1 MLSSACS
8 HFSRSAAAKIT
19 VTING
24 QALEAKKGET
34 IIQLADRYHIQI
46 PRLCYH
52 PCLALQGSCGMCV
65 VQCKD
70 ASGKEILSNAC
81 VTKVANGMVIE
92 TKTQRVTQSV
102 RDNLQQLLDVHDE
115 RCTGCV
121 ANNRC
126 EFRDLT
132 FGAGVSTLKHHPPIP
147 DSIDDTTRSI
157 HVDPSK
163 CIVCG
168 RCVRACKNVAGQK
181 VLKIAQRGDRQCVQT
196 TTGKE
201 LAETACVECGQ
212 CTLYCPVG
220 AITEKSEY
228 RKLGESIR
236 KHAKKAY
243 VVQVDPAAK
252 VAVSDAFKLKAGTV
266 STGKIVAA
274 LKKLG
279 FDFVFD
285 SAFGCDLHAQQG
297 AQELIEHLKTNKTG
311 VLLTTTCPSFV
322 KFVEQSRSELIPRMS
337 TLRSPEA
344 MLASLIR
351 STIPKKLQVRPD
363 EVCNVILT
371 TCTAKK
377 EEIERAYLTD
387 AAGAKDTDV
396 VLTVREFVEM
406 VHQAGIDFA
415 ALPDD
420 AQFDIAYGTGSG
432 AGNMYGTSGGCMEA
446 TLRSAYQILNGK
458 KMPKPVIQKVRGMQA
473 QKIAE
478 VDLGT
483 QKVKVAVVQGLANA
497 MKLLDKIKKKDKTV
511 KDVRFVEILSCP
523 GGCVCGG
530 GSPKPDS
537 KEAMDG
543 RVEGIYELDA
553 KAQMKFPHENRA
565 VCETMKELF
574 AGQSGLQNCHEML
587 KAAYSHRPGF

>member
-1 MLSSACS
+1 MLSSAS
-8 HFSRSAAAKIT
+8 SQFSRSAAKIT

-24 QALEAKKGET
+24 RALEAKKGET
-34 IIQLADRYHIQI
+34 IIQLADRHHISI

-65 VQCKD
+65 VQCRD
-70 ASGKEILSNAC
+70 INGKETLSNAC
-81 VTKVANGMVIE
+81 VTKVANGMTVE

-102 RDNLQQLLDVHDE
+102 RDNLQQLLNVHDE
-115 RCTGCV
+115 RCSSCV

-132 FGAGVSTLKHHPPIP
+132 FSQGVSSLHHHPPLP
-147 DSIDDTTRSI
+147 DSIDNSTKAI
-157 HVDPSK
+157 HIDPSK

-196 TTGKE
+196 TSGKE
-201 LAETACVECGQ
+201 LAETTCVECGQ

-220 AITEKSEY
+220 AITEQSEQSAV
-228 RKLGESIR
+228 LESIR

-252 VAVSDAFKLKAGTV
+252 VAISDAFKLKAGTV
-266 STGKIVAA
+266 STGKLVAA
-274 LKKLG
+274 LKRIG
-279 FDFVFD
+279 FDLVFD
-285 SAFGCDLHAQQG
+285 SAFGCDAHAQQG
-297 AQELIEHLKTNKTG
+297 AKELIEHLKTNKQG

-337 TLRSPEA
+337 ALKSPEA
-344 MLASLIR
+344 ILSALIR
-351 STIPKKLQVRPD
+351 RVVPEKLKVQPD

-377 EEIERAYLTD
+377 AEIERPGYTTE
-387 AAGAKDTDV
+387 AGVKETDV
-396 VLTVREFVEM
+396 VLTVRELIDM
-406 VHQAGIDFA
+406 IRQAGIDFET
-415 ALPDD
+415 LED
-420 AQFDIAYGTGSG
+420 AEFDSLFGTGSG
-432 AGNMYGTSGGCMEA
+432 AGQMYGTSGGAMEA
-446 TLRSAYQILNGK
+446 TLRAAYQILNGK

-473 QKIAE
+473 QKVTD

-497 MKLLDKIKKKDKTV
+497 MKLLDKIKKKDKAV
-511 KDVRFVEILSCP
+511 KDVRFVEILACP

-530 GSPKPDS
+530 GSPKPET
-537 KEAMDG
+537 KETLEA
-543 RVEGIYELDA
+543 RVEGVYAMDA
-553 KAQMKFPHENRA
+553 KAQVKCPCENRLVKDVFDGKA
-565 VCETMKELF
+565 
-574 AGQSGLQNCHEML
+574 GLQNVHEIL
-587 KAAYSHRPGF
+587 RTTYSHRPGF